1 MCCGD
6 RMIESGIKKGV
17 TRGLWQRRSNRKS
30 ILTDNFLFYRFIH
43 ENVNMRDCKKQEFSP
58 YGSSLEL
65 LRGKRPLNKNIS
77 KGSLNLNTPFLKRW
91 SGEDETQ
98 RGLILHVNAMGVPE
112 YCIDNNIVYF
122 SYSSYLPSQT
132 STAACL

>member
-43 ENVNMRDCKKQEFSP
+43 GKCKHARLQKI
-58 YGSSLEL
+58 GILSL
-65 LRGKRPLNKNIS
+65 RKFTGTFKGKKATERKHF
-77 KGSLNLNTPFLKRW
+77 KGKFKP
-91 SGEDETQ
+91 
-98 RGLILHVNAMGVPE
+98 
-112 YCIDNNIVYF
+112 
-122 SYSSYLPSQT
+122 
-132 STAACL
+132 

>member
-1 MCCGD
+1 M
-6 RMIESGIKKGV
+6 
-17 TRGLWQRRSNRKS
+17 
-30 ILTDNFLFYRFIH
+30 
-43 ENVNMRDCKKQEFSP
+43 
-58 YGSSLEL
+58 EL
-65 LRGKRPLNKNIS
+65 LRGKRPLNENIL

-122 SYSSYLPSQT
+122 SYSSYLPS
-132 STAACL
+132 